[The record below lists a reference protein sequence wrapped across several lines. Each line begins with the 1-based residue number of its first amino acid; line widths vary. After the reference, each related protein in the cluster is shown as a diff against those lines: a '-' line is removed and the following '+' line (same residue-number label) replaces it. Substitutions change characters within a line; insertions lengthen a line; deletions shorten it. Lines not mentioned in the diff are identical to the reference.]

1 MESAPTTRSRTER
14 SAAVVKQIYPHMAQL
29 DLESIKQ
36 IAETEKDYFPKD
48 FIAQC
53 LEYFRPDPDNDE
65 QAGLF
70 LDAFTWFV
78 EEFGPTSPGYFG
90 LGKSKEEEFMDPDGG
105 PGLLREFFEQIM
117 DNISDVFRNLSMVVA
132 KSLIESFPGE
142 LGIQCAMKDYL
153 ERGLNVDSR
162 PPERWGKFKMI
173 VEYLRTRAAVDED
186 QEYWT
191 IGDDGKVIL
200 GHFILL
206 LFVSGILDDILPA
219 LLCLKENKPNVFLVM
234 NKQGRTLLDIV
245 IRHRCF
251 YYSPRIDIVYLI
263 VEEDPDACLQRG
275 PDGRLPIHLALRTK
289 DKCLFYLIFNAS
301 TSVANQKCPK
311 THLYPYQLAA
321 VQYTDSNTPDDEA
334 ADWSDE
340 EQVAG
345 QGDYACHL
353 PGPNLLLSR
362 IYELLRLSPNL
373 VGDGIS
379 PDCRVLSHP
388 ESIAIA
394 REELEITR
402 LHDRHLQ
409 IEMECAAQHRQIERE
424 QAAKISER
432 KRKHRSSSSQA
443 TRKCLKRC

>member
-1 MESAPTTRSRTER
+1 MTS
-14 SAAVVKQIYPHMAQL
+14 L

-36 IAETEKDYFPKD
+36 IAETDKDYFPKD

-53 LEYFRPDPDNDE
+53 LKHCSHPDHIYLPE
-65 QAGLF
+65 VKRLF
-70 LDAFTWFV
+70 LDAFTWSV
-78 EEFGPTSPGYFG
+78 EEFGPTSPGYYG
-90 LGKSKEEEFMDPDGG
+90 LGKSKEEVIDLYKDDDIEVLRRNFLHILGG
-105 PGLLREFFEQIM
+105 
-117 DNISDVFRNLSMVVA
+117 ISNVFYNLSLVVV
-132 KSLIESFPGE
+132 KSLIESFGE
-142 LGIQCAMKDYL
+142 EDRMYAVIARCLVRILGYNQDPHTA
-153 ERGLNVDSR
+153 
-162 PPERWGKFKMI
+162 ERWGKFKMM
-173 VEYLRTRAAVDED
+173 VEYLITQTVTDEGED
-186 QEYWT
+186 NEEEGWT
-191 IGDDGKVIL
+191 KGDDGKVLI
-200 GHFILL
+200 GHALFL
-206 LFVSGILDDILPA
+206 LFARCVVYEVRQC
-219 LLCLKENKPNVFLVM
+219 LLFAKGHQPNVFLVR

-245 IRHRCF
+245 IKHHGRLRCD
-251 YYSPRIDIVYLI
+251 RNEIVRLI
-263 VEEDPDACLQRG
+263 VQEDPDTCLQRG
-275 PDGRLPIHLALRTK
+275 RDGRLPIHLALRMK
-289 DKCLFYLIFNAS
+289 DQDFHLFNLIFNAA
-301 TSVANQKCPK
+301 TSVANQKCPT

-409 IEMECAAQHRQIERE
+409 IEMECAAQHRHIEKE
-424 QAAKISER
+424 QAGKISER

-443 TRKCLKRC
+443 TRKRLKRC